1 MKKIL
6 TTLAILTLCTASA
19 FAVTKQ
25 SKNTEFVVL
34 PTMNYETDQQNRAW
48 VGTFQLV
55 WNDFRDYIIRK
66 PVKFENDPHNK
77 MAKELNKK
85 KFKETMISSNSYY
98 KTFGLVSPKLKADI
112 EAGIMK
118 KFNEKSD
125 ILDLVDWTPEYNKY
139 LVYAMLKKDFQFE
152 TPFDKLE
159 DGRFSKFPT
168 KVKYFGINKN
178 SNKALR
184 DNVKVLFYYSAND
197 YAVELK
203 TKSKDVVYLYKTND
217 DKNFEKLYKDMII
230 KRNTYME
237 YRDFG
242 DKDEL
247 KVPDINLYKLEHYN
261 ELTGKRIAGKDTYIE
276 DAIQT
281 LDFKMNNEGVKLK
294 SEAALIMRTCALEPV
309 SKEKP
314 RKFYFDDT
322 FVLFLQEFDKKQP
335 YFALRVYDAAL
346 INKTGKPVVEQN
358 ENTEDT
364 EEESFRV

>member
-6 TTLAILTLCTASA
+6 AAIAILTLCTASA
-19 FAVTKQ
+19 FAIPKQ
-25 SKNTEFVVL
+25 SKNTELVLL
-34 PTMNYETDQQNRAW
+34 PTMNYETEQQNRVW

-55 WNDFRDYIIRK
+55 WNDFVDYIVKK
-66 PVKFENDPHNK
+66 PVKFVEDPNNQ

-85 KFKETMISSNSYY
+85 KFKESMISANSYY
-98 KTFGLVSPKLKADI
+98 KTYGLISPKLKEDI

-125 ILDLVDWTPEYNKY
+125 ILDLLDWTPDYNKY
-139 LVYAMLKKDFQFE
+139 LVYAMLKKDFEFE
-152 TPFDKLE
+152 VPFDKLE

-168 KVKYFGINKN
+168 YVKYFGIDKH
-178 SNKALR
+178 SKSELR
-184 DNVKVLFYYSAND
+184 DNVKILFYYSAND

-203 TKSKDVVYLYKTND
+203 TKSKDVVYLYKTTDN
-217 DKNFEKLYKDMII
+217 KNFEKLYRDMII

-247 KVPDINLYKLEHYN
+247 KVPDINLYKLQRYG
-261 ELTGKRIAGKDTYIE
+261 ELTNKEIQGKNMYIS
-276 DAIQT
+276 DAMQT
-281 LDFKMNNEGVKLK
+281 IDFKMNNKGVKLK
-294 SEAALIMRTCALEPV
+294 SEAAIATMKCSLEPV

-322 FVLFLQEFDKKQP
+322 FVLFLQENDKKQP
-335 YFALRVYDAAL
+335 YLALRVYDVAL
-346 INKTGKPVVEQN
+346 INKTGKPEK
-358 ENTEDT
+358 EETEK
-364 EEESFRV
+364 